1 MDIDIKKRALSL
13 LSFDLLKVLDLP
25 FVSSNLC
32 TENSR

>member
-13 LSFDLLKVLDLP
+13 LSFDCLRILDYLTY
-25 FVSSNLC
+25 SNLC